1 MSYVVDT
8 HYLIWSL
15 VSPEQIPAGHVSILE
30 NADHTKYVSNISFWE
45 ISLKFGLGKLRL
57 AGVTPEEIVDAAVA
71 SGFAVLGVTTEQL
84 ASSYRLEYVGQHK
97 DPFDRLLIWQ
107 CIKQDFLL
115 LTADAEIQQ
124 YSSIGL
130 RLG

>member
-1 MSYVVDT
+1 MNYLVDT

-15 VSPEQIPAGHVSILE
+15 ITPEQIPAAHASILE
-30 NADHTKYVSNISFWE
+30 AADHTKYVSNISFWE

-71 SGFAVLGVTTEQL
+71 SGFSVLGVTTEQL
-84 ASSYRLEYVGQHK
+84 ASSHRLEFVGRHK

-107 CIKQDFLL
+107 CIKQDYLL
-115 LTADAEIQQ
+115 LTADSEIRQ
-124 YSSIGL
+124 YSSVGL

>member
-1 MSYVVDT
+1 VNYVVDT

-15 VSPEQIPAGHVSILE
+15 ISPEQIPGAHASILE
-30 NADHTKYVSNISFWE
+30 ASEHTKYVSNISLWE

-57 AGVTPEEIVDAAVA
+57 AGVTPEEIVEAALS

-84 ASSYRLEYVGQHK
+84 ASSHRLEHVGRHK

-107 CIKQDFLL
+107 CIKQDYLL
-115 LTADAEIQQ
+115 LTADSEIRQ

>member
-1 MSYVVDT
+1 MNYIVDT

-15 VSPEQIPAGHVSILE
+15 ITPEHIPAAHARILE
-30 NADHTKYVSNISFWE
+30 SAEHTKYVSNISFWE

-57 AGVTPEEIVDAAVA
+57 AGVMPEEIVDAAVA

-84 ASSYRLEYVGQHK
+84 ASSYRLEYIGQHK
-97 DPFDRLLIWQ
+97 DPFDRLLVWQ
-107 CIKQDFLL
+107 CIKQDYVL
-115 LTADAEIQQ
+115 LTADAEIRQ
-124 YSSIGL
+124 YSSVGL

>member
-1 MSYVVDT
+1 MNYLVDT

-15 VSPEQIPAGHVSILE
+15 IDPEKVPTTHAGILE
-30 NADHTKYVSNISFWE
+30 DAEHTKYVSNISFWE

-97 DPFDRLLIWQ
+97 DPFDRLLVWQ
-107 CIKQDFLL
+107 CIKQDYLL
-115 LTADAEIQQ
+115 LTADAEIRQ
-124 YSSIGL
+124 YNSIGL